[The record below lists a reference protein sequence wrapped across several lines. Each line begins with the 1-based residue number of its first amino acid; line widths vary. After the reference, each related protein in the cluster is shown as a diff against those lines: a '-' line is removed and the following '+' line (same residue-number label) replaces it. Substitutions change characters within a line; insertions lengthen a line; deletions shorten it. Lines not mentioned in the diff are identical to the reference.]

1 MNYQRAKELLIQA
14 AVIVLAGLWIYSPAY
29 HGDWLWDDDVLLT
42 ANPTV
47 QSATLSGLLKLWFN
61 PDGLDYF
68 PLSYS
73 LMWLQWQLFGATP
86 TGYHITTIAL
96 HIASGLLLW
105 ALLEKMRIPGSW
117 ITALIFTIHPVCV
130 ESVAWIAETK
140 NTLSLALFLTS
151 CIFWVSQDETEAGP
165 KRERLYF
172 ASLAFFLLAMFAKT
186 SVVAMPVL
194 TLLYAWWKRGEVT
207 MQDAVRAA
215 PMFLISLVLGMIT
228 IQYQHGRA
236 IGVEELP
243 VGGIASRIAIAGMA
257 ILFYLATIVWPVN
270 LLPIY
275 PRWDVDPPKAWQFL
289 PWLVIGGAAW
299 WLWQNRREAWARH
312 AIFALGFFLLMIAPV
327 LGFIDISY
335 MRLTWV
341 ADHFLYLPMIGPLAL
356 IVATVTT
363 WLATREER
371 ERAVFTG
378 LAGGLMAFLAFN
390 AFLYAMAWSSEDYL
404 WDHTLLSNH
413 DAWQAHNRLGAR
425 KLGRGDVE
433 GAHYH
438 FRNSSRLRPDLGETK
453 NNLAIVLMRKGRV
466 DEAIQTYEEAL
477 KASPEIQK
485 IRANL
490 ADAYLQAGRFAEAR
504 ELYEQLLQLNPDNPL
519 LLNKHGLTLF
529 KLGEK
534 EQAAAEFR
542 RVLEIDPNFKEA
554 AENLKVALGQT
565 DPAAAKPAPEPA
577 TQE

>member
-1 MNYQRAKELLIQA
+1 
-14 AVIVLAGLWIYSPAY
+14 
-29 HGDWLWDDDVLLT
+29 
-42 ANPTV
+42 
-47 QSATLSGLLKLWFN
+47 
-61 PDGLDYF
+61 
-68 PLSYS
+68 
-73 LMWLQWQLFGATP
+73 
-86 TGYHITTIAL
+86 
-96 HIASGLLLW
+96 
-105 ALLEKMRIPGSW
+105 
-117 ITALIFTIHPVCV
+117 
-130 ESVAWIAETK
+130 
-140 NTLSLALFLTS
+140 
-151 CIFWVSQDETEAGP
+151 
-165 KRERLYF
+165 
-172 ASLAFFLLAMFAKT
+172 
-186 SVVAMPVL
+186 
-194 TLLYAWWKRGEVT
+194 
-207 MQDAVRAA
+207 
-215 PMFLISLVLGMIT
+215 
-228 IQYQHGRA
+228 
-236 IGVEELP
+236 
-243 VGGIASRIAIAGMA
+243 
-257 ILFYLATIVWPVN
+257 
-270 LLPIY
+270 
-275 PRWDVDPPKAWQFL
+275 
-289 PWLVIGGAAW
+289 
-299 WLWQNRREAWARH
+299 
-312 AIFALGFFLLMIAPV
+312 
-327 LGFIDISY
+327 
-335 MRLTWV
+335 
-341 ADHFLYLPMIGPLAL
+341 MIGPLAL

-390 AFLYAMAWSSEDYL
+390 AFFYAMAWSSEDYL

-519 LLNKHGLTLF
+519 LRNKHGLTLF

-542 RVLEIDPNFKEA
+542 RVLAIDPNFKEA
-554 AENLKVALGQT
+554 AENLKVVLGQT

-577 TQE
+577 NQE